1 MYKVLLALRTALFY
15 VGIILVTLV
24 MAVFFFLL
32 FPILPQRIR
41 DLYASSWCGFILFWL
56 KVCCG
61 VKCQLSGIENIP
73 DKPVVIVSNHQS
85 AWETLFLY
93 RYLFPLS
100 PILKKELFAIPVFGW
115 ALRLQKPIAIDRS
128 KRREAGKSLL
138 LQGTARLSDGYSVVV
153 FPEGTRS
160 KPNTVK
166 RFSRGGAKLA
176 IAADA
181 DILPVVHN
189 AGHCW
194 PPHQLTKYPGTV
206 SVVIGKTV
214 SCQDLSATELTEQL
228 ENWTREQLPV
238 IEQLSSK

>member
-1 MYKVLLALRTALFY
+1 
-15 VGIILVTLV
+15 
-24 MAVFFFLL
+24 MAFFFFLL
-32 FPILPQRIR
+32 FPILPQSVKDRF
-41 DLYASSWCGFILFWL
+41 ASTWCGFMLFWL
-56 KVCCG
+56 RVCCG
-61 VKCQLSGIENIP
+61 VKCQIIGSENIP
-73 DKPVVIVSNHQS
+73 NKPVVIVSNHQS

-128 KRREAGKSLL
+128 KPREAVKSLL
-138 LQGTARLSDGYSVVV
+138 TQGSNKLKNGYSVVV

-160 KPNTVK
+160 KPTTVK

-176 IAADA
+176 LAAEV

-194 PPHQLTKYPGTV
+194 PPHQLIKYPGTV
-206 SVVIGKTV
+206 SVVIGQAI
-214 SCQDLSATELTEQL
+214 SSSGESATELTQRTESWARQ
-228 ENWTREQLPV
+228 QLPN
-238 IEQLSSK
+238 